1 MTRMSVTTARHAAV
15 PRGSLADRARRNIER
30 RLDELGL
37 SQRRAAA
44 QLGMSQP
51 SLSERANGHIP
62 WRLNE
67 IEAAAVTLE
76 MDLTSILAPV
86 DDDLELTLFEP
97 LEDARVQQQPDD
109 VAS

>member
-1 MTRMSVTTARHAAV
+1 M
-15 PRGSLADRARRNIER
+15 G
-30 RLDELGL
+30 ELGL

-51 SLSERANGHIP
+51 SLSDRTSGLIP

-67 IEAAAVTLE
+67 LEIAAETLE
-76 MDLTSILAPV
+76 MDLTAIFAPV
-86 DDDLELTLFEP
+86 DGEISLSLFEP
-97 LEDARVQQQPDD
+97 LDVDDVDD

>member
-1 MTRMSVTTARHAAV
+1 MSVTTARHAAV

-30 RLDELGL
+30 RMGELGL

-44 QLGMSQP
+44 QLGISQQ
-51 SLSERANGHIP
+51 SLSDRASGHIP

-86 DDDLELTLFEP
+86 DDDLELTLTEP
-97 LEDARVQQQPDD
+97 LDDVRVQQRLDD
-109 VAS
+109 VAV

>member
-1 MTRMSVTTARHAAV
+1 M
-15 PRGSLADRARRNIER
+15 
-30 RLDELGL
+30 DELGL

-51 SLSERANGHIP
+51 SLSERTSGQIP

-67 IEAAAVTLE
+67 LEIAAETLE
-76 MDLTSILAPV
+76 MDLSAIFAPIDGDV
-86 DDDLELTLFEP
+86 SLSLFEP
-97 LEDARVQQQPDD
+97 LDVDDIDD

>member
-1 MTRMSVTTARHAAV
+1 M
-15 PRGSLADRARRNIER
+15 G
-30 RLDELGL
+30 ELGL

-44 QLGMSQP
+44 RLGMSQP
-51 SLSERANGHIP
+51 SLSARTNGTIP

-86 DDDLELTLFEP
+86 DGDLGFSLD
-97 LEDARVQQQPDD
+97 EDTQAQAPHD

>member
-1 MTRMSVTTARHAAV
+1 MSVTTARHVAV

-30 RLDELGL
+30 RMGELGL

-44 QLGMSQP
+44 QLGISQQ
-51 SLSERANGHIP
+51 SLSDRASGNIP

-67 IEAAAVTLE
+67 LEIAATTLE
-76 MDLTSILAPV
+76 MDLTAIFAPV
-86 DDDLELTLFEP
+86 DGDLGFSIDEETQAPTL
-97 LEDARVQQQPDD
+97 AD

>member
-1 MTRMSVTTARHAAV
+1 M
-15 PRGSLADRARRNIER
+15 G
-30 RLDELGL
+30 ELGL

-44 QLGMSQP
+44 KLGRSQQ
-51 SLSERANGHIP
+51 SLSDRASGRIP

-86 DDDLELTLFEP
+86 DGDLGFSLD
-97 LEDARVQQQPDD
+97 EDTQAQALDD

>member
-1 MTRMSVTTARHAAV
+1 M
-15 PRGSLADRARRNIER
+15 G
-30 RLDELGL
+30 ELGL

-44 QLGMSQP
+44 KLGMSQQ
-51 SLSERANGHIP
+51 SLSDRASGRIP

-86 DDDLELTLFEP
+86 DGDLGFSLD
-97 LEDARVQQQPDD
+97 EDTQAQALDD

>member
-1 MTRMSVTTARHAAV
+1 M
-15 PRGSLADRARRNIER
+15 G
-30 RLDELGL
+30 ELGL

-51 SLSERANGHIP
+51 SLSDRTSGHIP

-67 IEAAAVTLE
+67 LEIAATTLE
-76 MDLTSILAPV
+76 MDLTAIFAPV
-86 DDDLELTLFEP
+86 DDDLELSLFES
-97 LEDARVQQQPDD
+97 LEDVDDVD